1 VSQWRNVAH
10 FCSSRAVDYAE
21 LLALEL
27 DEAKAR
33 LVREVI
39 AMVVLAVAAMF
50 TLSFVCVAIIVTAWN
65 TPYVVAVA
73 WGVAGAWLL
82 VSIATF
88 ALMKTQKPAEPLHV
102 LRDEVSSDLEALKD
116 ALK

>member
-1 VSQWRNVAH
+1 M
-10 FCSSRAVDYAE
+10 DYAE

-27 DEAKAR
+27 EEAKGR

-50 TLSFVCVAIIVTAWN
+50 TLSFLCVAIIVTAWN
-65 TPYVVAVA
+65 TPYVISVA
-73 WGVAGAWLL
+73 WGVAAAWL
-82 VSIATF
+82 VISIATF
-88 ALMKTQKPAEPLHV
+88 AMMKAQKPVEPLHV
-102 LRDEVSSDLEALKD
+102 LRDEVSHDLEALKD